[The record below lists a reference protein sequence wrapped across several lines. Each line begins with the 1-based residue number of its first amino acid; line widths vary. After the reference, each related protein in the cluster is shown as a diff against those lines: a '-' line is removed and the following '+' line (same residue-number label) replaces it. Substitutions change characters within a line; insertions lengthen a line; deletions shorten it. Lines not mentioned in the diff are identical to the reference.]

1 MLEYIHRGGVLGT
14 RQEIGLVV
22 LLLVLAILGN
32 VPDLFSTPVAD
43 GKPCRIGME
52 IADDVARAG
61 NELPISGSHSL
72 LAGVPI
78 DLNTARAVDL
88 EALPGI
94 GPVLAQR
101 IVALRD
107 ERGGFSNLDELRAVK
122 GIGAKRLKTLRR
134 YLTIS
139 TKILSTNGAH

>member
-1 MLEYIHRGGVLGT
+1 MGT

-22 LLLVLAILGN
+22 LLVLLAILGN

-43 GKPCRIGME
+43 GKPFRIGME
-52 IADDVARAG
+52 TADDVARPG
-61 NELPISGSHSL
+61 EETPISGSHSL
-72 LAGVPI
+72 LIGMPI

-88 EALPGI
+88 EAIPGI

-101 IVALRD
+101 IVATRD
-107 ERGGFSNLDELRAVK
+107 ERGGFSDLDELLAVK
-122 GIGAKRLKTLRR
+122 GIGAKRLKTLRK

-139 TKILSTNGAH
+139 KKALSTRGAR